1 MPKLSDTERTRHS
14 AIEVNGAPKHIGT
27 PSVDTGGVPS
37 AKTALKAVASK
48 AESAASTA
56 TRAAKRPPKRKAK
69 SKSTS
74 GQQRESRPNSKQ
86 VKVVAMLRAPSG
98 TTLAAIMK
106 ATGWQQHSVRGF
118 FAGVV
123 RKKLHLNLSSK
134 KVDGKRVYRIVGG
147 GARLGARRPAQ
158 APQSGPDQE

>member
-1 MPKLSDTERTRHS
+1 MSKLSDAERTGRS
-14 AIEVNGAPKHIGT
+14 AIEANGAAKTFGT
-27 PSVDTGGVPS
+27 PRADTAEITS

-48 AESAASTA
+48 GKRAGHTAART
-56 TRAAKRPPKRKAK
+56 AKRPPKRKAK
-69 SKSTS
+69 SKSAS
-74 GQQRESRPNSKQ
+74 GQQRENRPNSKQ

-98 TTLAAIMK
+98 TTIAAIMK

-134 KVDGKRVYRIVGG
+134 KVDGKRVYRIIGG
-147 GARLGARRPAQ
+147 GAGAGSRRPAHR
-158 APQSGPDQE
+158 AA